1 MMSGM
6 NHPYPNPNM
15 HPGLH
20 PAFMN
25 SVPPGTQAGMPANF
39 RKLSKINF
47 LTNIW
52 NKVEI
57 FSNFWQGIDLTRRIL
72 YETWIPTIPK
82 ALKGSDLKPIM
93 IKTPIP
99 EI

>member
-39 RKLSKINF
+39 RKLSKIN
-47 LTNIW
+47 
-52 NKVEI
+52 
-57 FSNFWQGIDLTRRIL
+57 SNN
-72 YETWIPTIPK
+72 Y
-82 ALKGSDLKPIM
+82 LK
-93 IKTPIP
+93 
-99 EI
+99 